1 MLLSQVNGT
10 DVSNLSHS
18 EAIACLR
25 NASEKVTLKLF
36 RDDPP
41 LTPFPQDEDY
51 AITKPLR
58 QEAVALLNDRVKQKD
73 LNEESSTLKRKLKR
87 RLERSSNAPS
97 NSSTESVP
105 SSSSE
110 GQDQVKEEK
119 DETVD
124 KLDDEPS
131 LESGGL
137 NRNLRPKSLDVL
149 NSSDRKRLIGHSDEE
164 SFRRQ
169 ASVMCTNVESK
180 SKNENDD
187 NSNTL
192 GKKGN
197 LLKWRGSTL
206 HDSEQSNSVDA
217 LQGSDVLLPKTVSIE
232 RQVSTENK
240 FDIDDDY
247 KPVPF
252 PRTTSYANEKVS
264 CICLF

>member
-1 MLLSQVNGT
+1 M
-10 DVSNLSHS
+10 SHS

-41 LTPFPQDEDY
+41 LAPYPQDEDY
-51 AITKPLR
+51 TITKPLR
-58 QEAVALLNDRVKQKD
+58 REAVELLNDRVKQKD
-73 LNEESSTLKRKLKR
+73 LNEESGTLKRKLKR
-87 RLERSSNAPS
+87 RLDRSSNAPS

-105 SSSSE
+105 SSSSD
-110 GQDQVKEEK
+110 GQEHVKEEK
-119 DETVD
+119 DESSLA
-124 KLDDEPS
+124 KLDDEPA

-149 NSSDRKRLIGHSDEE
+149 NSSDRKRLIGHSDED

-169 ASVMCTNVESK
+169 ASVMCSVESK
-180 SKNENDD
+180 SKNENDE
-187 NSNTL
+187 SNGTT

-206 HDSEQSNSVDA
+206 HDTEQPNSID
-217 LQGSDVLLPKTVSIE
+217 LIQESSVLSKSVNIE
-232 RQVSTENK
+232 RQVPTEK
-240 FDIDDDY
+240 KPDEDEY

-252 PRTTSYANEKVS
+252 PRSTSYANELVNYIF
-264 CICLF
+264 IC